1 MIFVPPSLRR
11 RRRQT
16 AQALLAL
23 ALLFTH
29 SQGNALQTGQTY
41 YAHGAQTVYSAIMP
55 QPGGSQFYGYVLFYD
70 ASTVRDANGDTV
82 GDLEAQAIAMAPR
95 VLHTWKPSLWGFKL
109 TSGAFA
115 TLLSAELREGEEEHF
130 DTGPFDFGI
139 EPLYLSRSFGNWHT
153 MFGTSLC
160 FPWGSYDEDS
170 PVNSTLNRFGGST
183 TVNLTWTPTSRWDI
197 SLAWGT
203 EFAGRNR
210 DSQYRDGASTGLTYG
225 IGYRAFADRRWDF
238 GLSGLVTAQLEDD
251 RQSGRIIEDRRTRKF
266 AIGPKVGYWF
276 TPAAAVY
283 LQAQKELEVRNAP
296 KGEYY
301 WLMFS
306 FPLPGGNPAP

>member
-1 MIFVPPSLRR
+1 MSVLFQFLSPRCSTTVWAFLSF
-11 RRRQT
+11 
-16 AQALLAL
+16 
-23 ALLFTH
+23 ALLFIN
-29 SQGNALQTGQTY
+29 SSAQASQTGQTY
-41 YAHGAQTVYSAIMP
+41 YAHGAQTVYAAITP
-55 QPGGSQFYGYVLFYD
+55 QPGGSQFYGYVLFYE
-70 ASTVRDANGDTV
+70 AGTVRDADGDAV

-95 VLHTWKPSLWGFKL
+95 VLHTWKRSLWGFKM

-115 TLLSAELREGEEEHF
+115 TLLSAGLRAGQDEDY

-153 MFGTSLC
+153 MFGTSLY

-170 PVNSTLNRFGGST
+170 PVNSTLNRFGGSA
-183 TVNLTWTPTSRWDI
+183 TVNLTWTPTPRWDL

-238 GLSGLVTAQLEDD
+238 GISGLATAQFEDD
-251 RQSGRIIEDRRTRKF
+251 RQSGRVVEDRRTRKF

-283 LQAQKELEVRNAP
+283 LQAQTELEVRNAP

-306 FPLPGGNPAP
+306 FPLSI